1 MMYFAAFLPDSF
13 DNEYR
18 RCIEMKENK
27 MNKYTSYKA
36 ESEEKHFL
44 SQ

>member
-18 RCIEMKENK
+18 HCTEVRQNEME
-27 MNKYTSYKA
+27 KYTNYKA
-36 ESEEKHFL
+36 EN
-44 SQ
+44 